1 LPASP
6 TTPIPR
12 RLGAPAQIGEPPA
25 VIVNV
30 YFVILFLGLVVL
42 ELNLPSIG
50 GGARNPDDPG
60 TRIAFPIFILSLIVL
75 MPLALSLLRFSLS
88 LRIPWLSVVLY
99 GVYAGWCVTTAL
111 WSPMTVSSA
120 VHALVLLTMI
130 ALAVAGAAV
139 GIEKTLKIF
148 LFVCLAV
155 MLASWLVLP
164 VLPDFALRFPDVFRL
179 RGVMM
184 HEFRLG
190 YLAAAALLASTCVLA
205 RREHFPS
212 IGRAF
217 TTVVFVVAAVTL
229 LATQTRSLTVYT
241 LLCFGLVAFFWGKPS
256 LRAAVTA
263 VFVAALLAGLAFS
276 GPVIEAFTRGE
287 QDATLTGRTMVWART
302 LTLAEPH
309 WLLGAGFKSYL
320 HPSFDWIFTE
330 YRPPH
335 AHNAYLNAYFE
346 TGVVG
351 AGLLLLFNLA
361 VLVESWRFQR
371 LRGVPSISF
380 YLFLLITMSGMTGVL
395 LGSMLATL
403 VGFALVFFV
412 QEGCQAYAAV
422 QPAPA
427 PAPAAAPPP
436 PRRLGDRWVKSP
448 PAAGAVAS
456 AERAPQPAAVAA
468 EVPTGPSRRRRL
480 ASPRPAPGR
489 SRPA

>member
-1 LPASP
+1 MPASP
-6 TTPIPR
+6 STPIHR

-50 GGARNPDDPG
+50 SGPRNPDDPG
-60 TRIAFPIFILSLIVL
+60 TRIAFPIFILSLVVL

-99 GVYAGWCVTTAL
+99 GVYASWCVTTAL
-111 WSPMTVSSA
+111 WSPMTTSSA

-130 ALAVAGAAV
+130 GLAVAGAAV
-139 GIEKTLKIF
+139 GIDKTLKIF
-148 LFVCLAV
+148 LFVCLGV
-155 MLASWLVLP
+155 MIMSWLVLP
-164 VLPDFALRFPDVFRL
+164 IFPDFALRFPDVFRL

-190 YLAAAALLASTCVLA
+190 YLAAAALLASPCVLA
-205 RREHFPS
+205 RREHFPA
-212 IGRAF
+212 IGTTF
-217 TTVVFVVAAVTL
+217 PTVVFIASALTL

-241 LLCFGLVAFFWGKPS
+241 PFCFGLIAFFWCKPS

-263 VFVAALLAGLAFS
+263 VFVLALLAGLIFS
-276 GPVIEAFTRGE
+276 GPLIDVVTRGE
-287 QDATLTGRTMVWART
+287 QDATLTGRTLVWERT
-302 LTLAEPH
+302 LVLAEPY
-309 WLLGAGFKSYL
+309 WLMGAGFKSYF
-320 HPSFDWIFTE
+320 HPSFDWIFLGD
-330 YRPPH
+330 YRPAH

-351 AGLLLLFNLA
+351 AGLLLVFNLA

-412 QEGCQAYAAV
+412 QEGCQAYAVV
-422 QPAPA
+422 QS
-427 PAPAAAPPP
+427 APAAAASPS
-436 PRRLGDRWVKSP
+436 RRLGDRWTKSP
-448 PAAGAVAS
+448 PAAGAMTS
-456 AERAPQPAAVAA
+456 EGRAPQP
-468 EVPTGPSRRRRL
+468 
-480 ASPRPAPGR
+480 
-489 SRPA
+489 